1 MIPIKN
7 KGEIEKI
14 RKASRITSELLF
26 LLGKEICPGI
36 TTLELD
42 RIAFN
47 FIKRKGAEP
56 AFKGYRSYPATLCT
70 SVNGEVVHGIPSSI
84 ELKEGDIV
92 GIDAGVGFDHYYG
105 DSTRTFSVGKISS
118 EASRLLKTTREALNL
133 GIKKAVVGNRVS
145 DISYAI
151 GSHVEK
157 KGYSVVREFVGH
169 GIGRELHEEPEI
181 PNFGS
186 PGQGSFLRSGM
197 VFAIEP
203 MVNMGKKEI
212 KILKNGWTAVTSDG
226 KPSAHFEDTVLIGE
240 DGPEVLT

>member
-7 KGEIEKI
+7 KREIEKI
-14 RKASRITSELLF
+14 RKASRITSETLL
-26 LLGKEICPGI
+26 LLEKRICPGI

-42 RIAFN
+42 KIAFD

-56 AFKGYRSYPATLCT
+56 AFKGYRNYPATLCT
-70 SVNGEVVHGIPSSI
+70 SVNGEIVHGIPSSVK
-84 ELKEGDIV
+84 LKEGDII
-92 GIDAGVGFDHYYG
+92 GIDVGAGFDHYYG
-105 DSTRTFSVGKISS
+105 DCTRTFPVGAISP
-118 EASRLLKTTREALNL
+118 EVSRLLETAREALNL

-145 DISYAI
+145 DISHAI
-151 GSHVEK
+151 GSYVEK

-169 GIGRELHEEPEI
+169 GVGRELHEEPEI
-181 PNFGS
+181 PNFGP
-186 PGQGSFLRSGM
+186 PGQGSFLKSGM

-203 MVNMGKKEI
+203 MVNMGRKEI

-226 KPSAHFEDTVLIGE
+226 KLSVHFEDTVLIDE